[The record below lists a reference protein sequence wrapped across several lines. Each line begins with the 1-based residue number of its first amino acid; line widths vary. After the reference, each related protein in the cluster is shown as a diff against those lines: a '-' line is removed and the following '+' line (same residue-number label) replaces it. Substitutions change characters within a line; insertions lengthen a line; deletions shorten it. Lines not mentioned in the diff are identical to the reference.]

1 MRSASSATLP
11 RSGASRLYVGGDAA
25 AFHDERHAIGARL
38 PLAIALLAGA
48 TLIILFLLT
57 GSLTAPVLSL
67 AMNALMLAA
76 AFGILI
82 LILQDGRFEFL
93 LSYTSQGGLDLTIPL
108 VLAALADHL

>member
-1 MRSASSATLP
+1 M
-11 RSGASRLYVGGDAA
+11 GGDAA